1 MHIVYI
7 VQDQYLCQSKEK
19 QIKNIQMQLFEY
31 SSVEL
36 YCGSAQM
43 TPLNRA
49 QKYLSNGI

>member
-1 MHIVYI
+1 MLVYKYS
-7 VQDQYLCQSKEK
+7 D
-19 QIKNIQMQLFEY
+19 FEY
-31 SSVEL
+31 SSVGL